1 MRLYIVQKFFDNEY
15 LEDHIIFY
23 DEDMMI
29 QYLREVNQASFF
41 VYRGIVV
48 DPFFK
53 DIEKTFFDPHKNIL
67 ELFDEF
73 RINIKLKYQFLA
85 QELFYRA
92 CPFTIKN
99 KIFI

>member
-41 VYRGIVV
+41 IYRGIVV

-53 DIEKTFFDPHKNIL
+53 DIGKTFLILIKVFQKFLIDLEETLNQNINFWHKNCSIDL
-67 ELFDEF
+67 V
-73 RINIKLKYQFLA
+73 
-85 QELFYRA
+85 
-92 CPFTIKN
+92 PSP
-99 KIFI
+99 

>member
-1 MRLYIVQKFFDNEY
+1 MRLYIVQKYFDNEY

-23 DEDMMI
+23 DDDMMI
-29 QYLREVNQASFF
+29 QYLKEINQSSFF
-41 VYRGIVV
+41 TYRGIVV
-48 DPFFK
+48 DP
-53 DIEKTFFDPHKNIL
+53 HKSIS

-73 RINIKLKYQFLA
+73 RKNIKPEYQFLA
-85 QELFYRA
+85 QELFYRY

>member
-1 MRLYIVQKFFDNEY
+1 MFKNFFDNDY

-29 QYLREVNQASFF
+29 QYLREINQSSFF
-41 VYRGIVV
+41 TYRGIAIE
-48 DPFFK
+48 PFFEG
-53 DIEKTFFDPHKNIL
+53 IGKTLFDPNKSIS

-73 RINIKLKYQFLA
+73 RKNIKPEYQFLA
-85 QELFYRA
+85 QELFYRS

>member
-1 MRLYIVQKFFDNEY
+1 MRLYIVQKFFDNDY

-29 QYLREVNQASFF
+29 QYLREINQSSFF
-41 VYRGIVV
+41 TYRGIAVE
-48 DPFFK
+48 PFFE
-53 DIEKTFFDPHKNIL
+53 DIGKAFFDPYKSIS
-67 ELFDEF
+67 ELFDGF
-73 RINIKLKYQFLA
+73 RKNIKPEYQFLV

-99 KIFI
+99 KTFI

>member
-53 DIEKTFFDPHKNIL
+53 DIEKPFLILIKVFQNFLMNLEKILSRNINFWHKSCFIDPVL
-67 ELFDEF
+67 L
-73 RINIKLKYQFLA
+73 L
-85 QELFYRA
+85 
-92 CPFTIKN
+92 
-99 KIFI
+99 